1 MSSFQERQGSLK
13 IVDAAKVAARGALF
27 VTEAR
32 LRTMLKWIWLIIGLA
47 IANPVLYLVSIGL
60 GVGAYIDENTG
71 GMGVDG
77 VSYITFLA
85 PALLATAAIQ
95 GAIDESV
102 YPTLEG
108 FKWNKIFFSMNSTPL
123 SGNHIAMGVFLN
135 SLIRVIFTAVIYW
148 LVMLAFGVLE
158 SPRAWL
164 AIFTAV
170 MAGAAF
176 GALMQAL
183 AGMLE
188 NEDIFFTVLQR
199 FVIMPLFL
207 FSGTFYPLTNMPI
220 FLQWIGWI
228 SPLWHAT
235 ELGRWLT
242 YGHEISSLM
251 LYTHFIFLNSLL
263 LFGVIASRRIFT
275 RRLGK

>member
-1 MSSFQERQGSLK
+1 MSSFQTRQGSLK
-13 IVDAAKVAARGALF
+13 IVDAAKVAARGSIF
-27 VTEAR
+27 VAEAR
-32 LRTMLKWIWLIIGLA
+32 LRTMLKWIWLIISLA

-60 GVGAYIDENTG
+60 GVGAYIDKNTG

-108 FKWNKIFFSMNSTPL
+108 FKWNKIFFSMNATPL
-123 SGNHIAMGVFLN
+123 SGNHIATGVFLN
-135 SLIRVIFTAVIYW
+135 SLIRVTFTAIIYW

-164 AIFTAV
+164 AIFTAI

-176 GALMQAL
+176 GAMMQAL

-188 NEDIFFTVLQR
+188 NEDIFFTVLNR

-220 FLQWIGWI
+220 YLQWIGWI

-263 LFGVIASRRIFT
+263 LIGIIASRRIFT

>member
-1 MSSFQERQGSLK
+1 MSSFQARQGSLK

-32 LRTMLKWIWLIIGLA
+32 LRNMLKWVWLIIAIA

-60 GVGAYIDENTG
+60 GLGSFIDQNAG
-71 GMGVDG
+71 SAGVDG
-77 VSYITFLA
+77 VSYLTFLA

-95 GAIDESV
+95 GALDESV

-108 FKWNKIFFSMNSTPL
+108 FKWNKIFFSMNATPL
-123 SGNHIAMGVFLN
+123 SGNHIAMGVFFN
-135 SLIRVIFTAVIYW
+135 SLIRVVFTTVLYW

-176 GALMQAL
+176 GAFMQAL
-183 AGMLE
+183 AGLME
-188 NEDIFFTVLQR
+188 NENLFFTLVER
-199 FVIMPLFL
+199 FIIMPLFL
-207 FSGTFYPLTNMPI
+207 FSGTFYPLSSMPV

-242 YGHEISSLM
+242 YGSEISTQM
-251 LYTHFIFLNSLL
+251 LFVHFIFLNSIFVVGL
-263 LFGVIASRRIFT
+263 IASRRIFT

>member
-1 MSSFQERQGSLK
+1 MNQLRQRQGSLK
-13 IVDAAKVAARGALF
+13 LVDAAKVAASGARY

-32 LRTMLKWIWLIIGLA
+32 LRAMLKWIWLIISLA
-47 IANPVLYLVSIGL
+47 IANPVLYLISIGL
-60 GVGAYIDENTG
+60 GVGTYIDKNTG

-102 YPTLEG
+102 FPTLEG
-108 FKWNKIFFSMNSTPL
+108 FKWNKTFFSMNSTPL
-123 SGNHIAMGVFLN
+123 SGNHIAMGVFYN
-135 SLIRVIFTAVIYW
+135 SVIRVIFTAVVYW
-148 LVMLAFGVLE
+148 FVMLAFGVLE
-158 SPRAWL
+158 APRAWL

-176 GALMQAL
+176 GAMMQAL
-183 AGMLE
+183 AGLLE
-188 NEDIFFTVLQR
+188 NENIFFTVLNR

-220 FLQWIGWI
+220 YLQWIGWI

-242 YGHEISSLM
+242 YGHEISTQM
-251 LYTHFIFLNSLL
+251 LYVHFVFLNSLL
-263 LFGVIASRRIFT
+263 LIGVIASRRIFT
-275 RRLGK
+275 KRLAK

>member
-1 MSSFQERQGSLK
+1 MSSLQSRQGSLK
-13 IVDAAKVAARGALF
+13 IVDSARVAARGALF

-32 LRTMLKWIWLIIGLA
+32 LRAMIKYVGLIISIA

-60 GVGAYIDENTG
+60 GLGTYIDKNAG
-71 GMGVDG
+71 PMGVDG
-77 VSYITFLA
+77 VSYLTFLA

-95 GAIDESV
+95 GAMDESV

-108 FKWNKIFFSMNSTPL
+108 FKWDKTFFSMNSTPL
-123 SGNHIAMGVFLN
+123 SGNQIAMGVFFN
-135 SLIRVIFTAVIYW
+135 SLIRTIFTAILYW

-183 AGMLE
+183 AGFLE
-188 NEDIFFTVLQR
+188 NENVFFTVVQR
-199 FVIMPLFL
+199 FIIMPLFL

-220 FLQWIGWI
+220 YLQWIGWI

-242 YGHEISSLM
+242 YGHEISTLM

-263 LFGVIASRRIFT
+263 LIGIIASRRIFT

>member
-85 PALLATAAIQ
+85 QALLATAAIQ

-148 LVMLAFGVLE
+148 FVMLAFGVLE

-263 LFGVIASRRIFT
+263 LFGIIASRRIFT

>member
-1 MSSFQERQGSLK
+1 MSTTQERQGSLK
-13 IVDAAKVAARGALF
+13 LIDATKVAARGALF

-32 LRTMLKWIWLIIGLA
+32 LRTMLKWIWLIIGIA

-60 GVGAYIDENTG
+60 GVGAYIDKNTG

-102 YPTLEG
+102 FPTLEG
-108 FKWNKIFFSMNSTPL
+108 FKWNKTFFSMNATPL
-123 SGNHIAMGVFLN
+123 SGNHIAMGVFFN
-135 SLIRVIFTAVIYW
+135 SLIRVTFTAVMYW

-164 AIFTAV
+164 AIFTAI

-183 AGMLE
+183 AGLLE
-188 NEDIFFTVLQR
+188 NENIFFTVLNR

-220 FLQWIGWI
+220 YLQWVGWI

-242 YGHEISSLM
+242 YDHEISSPM
-251 LYTHFIFLNSLL
+251 LYVHFIFLNSLL
-263 LFGVIASRRIFT
+263 LIGIIASRRIFT

>member
-1 MSSFQERQGSLK
+1 MSSFQARQGSLK
-13 IVDAAKVAARGALF
+13 IVDAAKVAARGAIF

-32 LRTMLKWIWLIIGLA
+32 LRAMLKWVWLIIGLA

-60 GVGAYIDENTG
+60 GVGAYIDKNTG

-108 FKWNKIFFSMNSTPL
+108 FKWNKTFFSMNATPL
-123 SGNHIAMGVFLN
+123 SGNHIAMGVFFN
-135 SLIRVIFTAVIYW
+135 SLVRVIFTAIIYW

-188 NEDIFFTVLQR
+188 NEDIFFTVLGR

-220 FLQWIGWI
+220 YLQWIGWI

-251 LYTHFIFLNSLL
+251 LYVHFIFLNSLL
-263 LFGVIASRRIFT
+263 LIGIVASRRIFT

>member
-148 LVMLAFGVLE
+148 FVMLAFGVLE

-251 LYTHFIFLNSLL
+251 IYTHFIFLNSLL

>member
-1 MSSFQERQGSLK
+1 MSSFQARQGSLK

-32 LRTMLKWIWLIIGLA
+32 LRNMLKWVWLIIAIA

-60 GVGAYIDENTG
+60 GLGSFIDQNAG
-71 GMGVDG
+71 SAGVDG
-77 VSYITFLA
+77 VSYLTFLA

-95 GAIDESV
+95 GALDESV

-108 FKWNKIFFSMNSTPL
+108 FKWNKIFFSMNATPL
-123 SGNHIAMGVFLN
+123 SGNHIAMGVFFN
-135 SLIRVIFTAVIYW
+135 SLIRVVFTTVLYW

-176 GALMQAL
+176 GVFMQAL
-183 AGMLE
+183 AGLLE
-188 NEDIFFTVLQR
+188 NENLFFTLVER
-199 FVIMPLFL
+199 FIIMPLFL
-207 FSGTFYPLTNMPI
+207 FSGTFYPLSSMPV

-242 YGHEISSLM
+242 YGSEISTQM
-251 LYTHFIFLNSLL
+251 LFVHFIFLNSIRIVGL
-263 LFGVIASRRIFT
+263 IASRRIFT
-275 RRLGK
+275 SRLGK

>member
-1 MSSFQERQGSLK
+1 MSSFQARQGSLK

-32 LRTMLKWIWLIIGLA
+32 LRNMLKWVWLIIAIA

-60 GVGAYIDENTG
+60 GLGSFIDQNAG
-71 GMGVDG
+71 SAGVDG
-77 VSYITFLA
+77 VSYLTFLA

-95 GAIDESV
+95 GALDESV

-108 FKWNKIFFSMNSTPL
+108 FKWNKIFFSMNATPL
-123 SGNHIAMGVFLN
+123 SGNHIAMGVFFN
-135 SLIRVIFTAVIYW
+135 SLIRVVFTTVLYW

-176 GALMQAL
+176 GAFMQGL
-183 AGMLE
+183 AGLLE
-188 NEDIFFTVLQR
+188 NENLFFTLVER
-199 FVIMPLFL
+199 FIIMPLFL
-207 FSGTFYPLTNMPI
+207 FSGTFYPLSSMPV

-242 YGHEISSLM
+242 YGSEISTQM
-251 LYTHFIFLNSLL
+251 LFVHFIFLNSILVA
-263 LFGVIASRRIFT
+263 GIIASRRIFT

>member
-1 MSSFQERQGSLK
+1 MSTTQERQGSLK
-13 IVDAAKVAARGALF
+13 IIDAAKVAARGALY

-32 LRTMLKWIWLIIGLA
+32 LRAMLKWIWLIIGIS

-60 GVGAYIDENTG
+60 GVGSYIDKNTG

-102 YPTLEG
+102 FPTLEG

-123 SGNHIAMGVFLN
+123 SGNHIAMGVFFN
-135 SLIRVIFTAVIYW
+135 SLIRVIFTAVMYW
-148 LVMLAFGVLE
+148 VVMLAFGVLE
-158 SPRAWL
+158 SPRSWL

-176 GALMQAL
+176 GAMMQAL
-183 AGMLE
+183 AGLLE
-188 NEDIFFTVLQR
+188 NENIFFTVLNR

-220 FLQWIGWI
+220 YLQWIGWI

-242 YGHEISSLM
+242 YGHEISTQM
-251 LYTHFIFLNSLL
+251 LYVHFVFLNSLL
-263 LFGVIASRRIFT
+263 LIGVIASRRIFT
-275 RRLGK
+275 RRLAK

>member
-1 MSSFQERQGSLK
+1 MSSFQTRQGSLK
-13 IVDAAKVAARGALF
+13 IVDAAKVAARGSIF
-27 VTEAR
+27 VAEAR
-32 LRTMLKWIWLIIGLA
+32 LRTMMKWIWLIISLA

-60 GVGAYIDENTG
+60 GVGAYIDKNTG

-85 PALLATAAIQ
+85 PALLATGAIQ

-123 SGNHIAMGVFLN
+123 SGNHIAMGVFFN
-135 SLIRVIFTAVIYW
+135 SLVRVIFTAVIYW

-158 SPRAWL
+158 SPRAWM
-164 AIFTAV
+164 AIFTAI

-176 GALMQAL
+176 GAMMQAL

-220 FLQWIGWI
+220 YLQWIGWI

-242 YGHEISSLM
+242 YGHEISTLM
-251 LYTHFIFLNSLL
+251 LYTHFVFLNSLL
-263 LFGVIASRRIFT
+263 VIAVIASRRIFT

>member
-1 MSSFQERQGSLK
+1 MSSFQTRQGSLK
-13 IVDAAKVAARGALF
+13 IVDAAKVAARGTIF

-32 LRTMLKWIWLIIGLA
+32 LRAMLKWIWLILGIA

-60 GVGAYIDENTG
+60 GVGAYIDKNTG

-108 FKWNKIFFSMNSTPL
+108 FKWDKIFFSMNSTPL
-123 SGNHIAMGVFLN
+123 SGNHIAMGVFFN
-135 SLIRVIFTAVIYW
+135 SVIRVTFTAVIYW
-148 LVMLAFGVLE
+148 FVMLAFGVLE

-220 FLQWIGWI
+220 YLQWIGWI

-242 YGHEISSLM
+242 YGHEISTLM
-251 LYTHFIFLNSLL
+251 LYSHFVFLNSILVIA
-263 LFGVIASRRIFT
+263 VIASRRIFT

>member
-1 MSSFQERQGSLK
+1 MSSLRERQGSLK
-13 IVDAAKVAARGALF
+13 IVDVAKVAARGAIF

-32 LRTMLKWIWLIIGLA
+32 LRAMLKWVWLIIGLA
-47 IANPVLYLVSIGL
+47 IANPVLYLISIGL
-60 GVGAYIDENTG
+60 GVGAYIDKNTG

-108 FKWNKIFFSMNSTPL
+108 FKWNKTFFSMNATPL
-123 SGNHIAMGVFLN
+123 SGNHIAMGVFFN

-188 NEDIFFTVLQR
+188 NEDVFFTVLGR

-220 FLQWIGWI
+220 YLQWIGWI

-235 ELGRWLT
+235 ELGRWLS
-242 YGHEISSLM
+242 YGHEISSQM
-251 LYTHFIFLNSLL
+251 LYVHFIFLNSLL
-263 LFGVIASRRIFT
+263 LIGIIASRRIFT
-275 RRLGK
+275 KRLGK

>member
-1 MSSFQERQGSLK
+1 MSSFQARQGSLK

-32 LRTMLKWIWLIIGLA
+32 LRNMLKWVWLIIAIA

-60 GVGAYIDENTG
+60 GLGSFIDQNAG
-71 GMGVDG
+71 SAGVDG
-77 VSYITFLA
+77 VSYLTFLA

-95 GAIDESV
+95 GALDESV

-108 FKWNKIFFSMNSTPL
+108 FKWNKIFFSMNATPL
-123 SGNHIAMGVFLN
+123 SGNHIAMGVFFN
-135 SLIRVIFTAVIYW
+135 SLIRTIFTTVLYW

-176 GALMQAL
+176 GAFMQAL
-183 AGMLE
+183 AGLLE
-188 NEDIFFTVLQR
+188 NENLFFTLVER
-199 FVIMPLFL
+199 FIVMPLFL
-207 FSGTFYPLTNMPI
+207 FSGTFYPLSSRPF

-242 YGHEISSLM
+242 YGSEISTQM
-251 LYTHFIFLNSLL
+251 LFVHFIFLNSIFVVGL
-263 LFGVIASRRIFT
+263 IASRRIFT

>member
-1 MSSFQERQGSLK
+1 MSQLQQRQGSLK
-13 IVDAAKVAARGALF
+13 IVDATKVAARGALF

-32 LRTMLKWIWLIIGLA
+32 LRSMLKWVWLIISLA
-47 IANPVLYLVSIGL
+47 IANPVLYLISIGL
-60 GVGAYIDENTG
+60 GVGAYIDKNTG

-77 VSYITFLA
+77 VPYLTFLA

-108 FKWNKIFFSMNSTPL
+108 FKWNKTFFSMNSTPL
-123 SGNHIAMGVFLN
+123 SGNHIAMGVFIN
-135 SLIRVIFTAVIYW
+135 SLIRVIFTAVLYW
-148 LVMLAFGVLE
+148 LVMLAFGALE

-164 AIFTAV
+164 AIFTAI

-176 GALMQAL
+176 GAMMQAL
-183 AGMLE
+183 AGLLE
-188 NEDIFFTVLQR
+188 NENIFFTVLNR

-220 FLQWIGWI
+220 YLQWIGWI

-242 YGHEISSLM
+242 YGHEISSQM
-251 LYTHFIFLNSLL
+251 LYVHFVFLNSLL
-263 LFGVIASRRIFT
+263 LFGLIASRRIFT
-275 RRLGK
+275 RRLAK

>member
-1 MSSFQERQGSLK
+1 MSSFQNRQGSLK
-13 IVDAAKVAARGALF
+13 IVDAAKVAARGTIF

-32 LRTMLKWIWLIIGLA
+32 LRAMLKWIWLILGIA

-60 GVGAYIDENTG
+60 GVGAYIDKNTG

-108 FKWNKIFFSMNSTPL
+108 FKWDKIFFSMNSTPL
-123 SGNHIAMGVFLN
+123 SGNHIAMGVFFN
-135 SLIRVIFTAVIYW
+135 SLIRVTFTAVIYW
-148 LVMLAFGVLE
+148 FVMLAFGVLE

-164 AIFTAV
+164 AIFTAI

-176 GALMQAL
+176 GAMMQAL

-188 NEDIFFTVLQR
+188 NEDIFFTVLGR

-263 LFGVIASRRIFT
+263 LIGIIASRRIFT

>member
-1 MSSFQERQGSLK
+1 MSSLRERQGSLK
-13 IVDAAKVAARGALF
+13 IVDAAKVAARGAIF

-32 LRTMLKWIWLIIGLA
+32 LRAMLKWVWLIIGLA
-47 IANPVLYLVSIGL
+47 IANPVLYLISIGL
-60 GVGAYIDENTG
+60 GVGAYIDKNTG

-108 FKWNKIFFSMNSTPL
+108 FKWNKTFFSMNATPL
-123 SGNHIAMGVFLN
+123 SGNHIAMGVFFN

-188 NEDIFFTVLQR
+188 NEDVFFTVLGR

-220 FLQWIGWI
+220 YLQWIGWI

-235 ELGRWLT
+235 EVGRWLS
-242 YGHEISSLM
+242 YGHEISSQM
-251 LYTHFIFLNSLL
+251 LYVHFIFLNSLL
-263 LFGVIASRRIFT
+263 LIGIIASRRIFT
-275 RRLGK
+275 KRLGK

>member
-1 MSSFQERQGSLK
+1 MSSLRERQGSLK
-13 IVDAAKVAARGALF
+13 IVDAAKVAARGAIF

-32 LRTMLKWIWLIIGLA
+32 LRAMLKWVWLIIGLA
-47 IANPVLYLVSIGL
+47 IANPVLYLISIGL
-60 GVGAYIDENTG
+60 GVGAYIDKNTG

-108 FKWNKIFFSMNSTPL
+108 FKWNKTFFSMNATPL
-123 SGNHIAMGVFLN
+123 SGNHIAMGVFFN

-188 NEDIFFTVLQR
+188 NEDVFFTVLGR

-220 FLQWIGWI
+220 YLQWIGWI

-235 ELGRWLT
+235 ELGRWLS
-242 YGHEISSLM
+242 YGHEISSQM
-251 LYTHFIFLNSLL
+251 LYVHFIFLNSLL
-263 LFGVIASRRIFT
+263 LIGIIASRRIFT
-275 RRLGK
+275 KRLGK

>member
-1 MSSFQERQGSLK
+1 MSQLHQRQGSLK

-32 LRTMLKWIWLIIGLA
+32 LRTMLKWIWLIISLA

-60 GVGAYIDENTG
+60 GVGAYIDKNTG

-108 FKWNKIFFSMNSTPL
+108 FKWNKTFFSMNATPL
-123 SGNHIAMGVFLN
+123 SGNHIAMGVFYN
-135 SLIRVIFTAVIYW
+135 SLIRVIFTAVVYW
-148 LVMLAFGVLE
+148 FVMLAFGVLE
-158 SPRAWL
+158 SSRAWL
-164 AIFTAV
+164 AIFTAI

-183 AGMLE
+183 AGLLE
-188 NEDIFFTVLQR
+188 NENIFFTVLNR

-251 LYTHFIFLNSLL
+251 LYVHFIFLNTLL
-263 LFGVIASRRIFT
+263 IVGVIASRRIFT

>member
-47 IANPVLYLVSIGL
+47 SANPVLYLVSIGL
-60 GVGAYIDENTG
+60 GVGAYIDKNTG

-148 LVMLAFGVLE
+148 FVMLAFGVLE

-183 AGMLE
+183 AGLLE
-188 NEDIFFTVLQR
+188 NEDVFFTLVER
-199 FVIMPLFL
+199 FIVMPLFL
-207 FSGTFYPLTNMPI
+207 FSGTFYPLSSMPI

-242 YGHEISSLM
+242 YGSDISTTM
-251 LYTHFIFLNSLL
+251 LFVHFIFLNSILIFG
-263 LFGVIASRRIFT
+263 LFASRRIFT

>member
-60 GVGAYIDENTG
+60 GVGAYIDKNTG

-148 LVMLAFGVLE
+148 FVMLAFGVLE

-176 GALMQAL
+176 GAMMQAL

-220 FLQWIGWI
+220 YLQWIGWI

-235 ELGRWLT
+235 ELGRWLS

-263 LFGVIASRRIFT
+263 LIGIIASRRIFT

>member
-1 MSSFQERQGSLK
+1 MSTFQTRQGSLK
-13 IVDAAKVAARGALF
+13 IVNSAKITAHGALF

-32 LRTMLKWIWLIIGLA
+32 LRNMLKWVWLILSIA

-60 GVGAYIDENTG
+60 GLGSFIDGNTG
-71 GMGVDG
+71 TAGVDG
-77 VSYITFLA
+77 VSYLTFLA

-95 GAIDESV
+95 GAMDESV

-108 FKWNKIFFSMNSTPL
+108 FKWNKNFFSMNATPL
-123 SGNHIAMGVFLN
+123 SGNQIAMGVFFN
-135 SLIRVIFTAVIYW
+135 SLIRTIFTAFLYW
-148 LVMLAFGVLE
+148 LVMLAFGVLD

-183 AGMLE
+183 AGFLE
-188 NEDIFFTVLQR
+188 NENVFFTMVER
-199 FVIMPLFL
+199 FIVMPLFL

-242 YGHEISSLM
+242 YGSEISTPM
-251 LYTHFIFLNSLL
+251 LFLHFIFLNSILI
-263 LFGVIASRRIFT
+263 FGLIASRRIFT
-275 RRLGK
+275 KRLGK

>member
-1 MSSFQERQGSLK
+1 MSQLQQRQGSLK
-13 IVDAAKVAARGALF
+13 IVDAARVAARGALF

-32 LRTMLKWIWLIIGLA
+32 LRTMLKWVWLIIGIS

-60 GVGAYIDENTG
+60 GVGAYIDKNTG

-102 YPTLEG
+102 FPTLEG

-123 SGNHIAMGVFLN
+123 SGNHIAMGVFFN
-135 SLIRVIFTAVIYW
+135 SLIRVIFTAVMYW

-158 SPRAWL
+158 APRAWL

-176 GALMQAL
+176 GAMMQAL

-188 NEDIFFTVLQR
+188 NENIFFTVLNR

-220 FLQWIGWI
+220 YLQWIGWI

-242 YGHEISSLM
+242 YGHEISTQM
-251 LYTHFIFLNSLL
+251 LYVHFVFLNSLL
-263 LFGVIASRRIFT
+263 LIGVIASRRIFT
-275 RRLGK
+275 RRLAK

>member
-1 MSSFQERQGSLK
+1 MSSLQERQGSLK

-148 LVMLAFGVLE
+148 FVMLAFGVLE

-251 LYTHFIFLNSLL
+251 LYMHFIFLNSLL

>member
-1 MSSFQERQGSLK
+1 MSSFQTRQGSLK
-13 IVDAAKVAARGALF
+13 IVDAAKVAARGSIF
-27 VTEAR
+27 VAEAR
-32 LRTMLKWIWLIIGLA
+32 LRTMMKWIWLIIGLA

-60 GVGAYIDENTG
+60 GVGAYIDKNTG

-123 SGNHIAMGVFLN
+123 SGNHIATGVFLN

-148 LVMLAFGVLE
+148 FVMLAFGVLE

-176 GALMQAL
+176 GAMMQAL

-220 FLQWIGWI
+220 YLQWIGWI

-235 ELGRWLT
+235 ELGRWLS
-242 YGHEISSLM
+242 YGHEISTLM

-263 LFGVIASRRIFT
+263 LIGIIASRRIFT

>member
-1 MSSFQERQGSLK
+1 MSSFQTRQGSLK
-13 IVDAAKVAARGALF
+13 IVDAAKVAARGTIF

-32 LRTMLKWIWLIIGLA
+32 LRAMLKWIWLILGIA

-60 GVGAYIDENTG
+60 GVGAYIDKNTG

-108 FKWNKIFFSMNSTPL
+108 FKWDKIFFSMNSTPL
-123 SGNHIAMGVFLN
+123 SGNHIAMGVFFN
-135 SLIRVIFTAVIYW
+135 SLIRVTFTAVIYW
-148 LVMLAFGVLE
+148 FVMLAFGVLE

-164 AIFTAV
+164 AIFTAI

-176 GALMQAL
+176 GAMMQAL
-183 AGMLE
+183 AGLVE
-188 NEDIFFTVLQR
+188 NEDIFFTVLGR

-263 LFGVIASRRIFT
+263 LIGIIASRRIFT

>member
-1 MSSFQERQGSLK
+1 MSSFQNRQGSLK
-13 IVDAAKVAARGALF
+13 IVDAAKVAARGTIF

-32 LRTMLKWIWLIIGLA
+32 LRAMLKWIWLILGIA

-60 GVGAYIDENTG
+60 GVGAYIDKNTG

-108 FKWNKIFFSMNSTPL
+108 FKWDKIFFSMNSTPL
-123 SGNHIAMGVFLN
+123 SGNHIAMGVFFN
-135 SLIRVIFTAVIYW
+135 SLTRVTFTAVIYW
-148 LVMLAFGVLE
+148 FVMLAFGVLE

-188 NEDIFFTVLQR
+188 NEDIFFTVLGR

-263 LFGVIASRRIFT
+263 LIGIIASRRIFT

>member
-1 MSSFQERQGSLK
+1 MSSLQTRQGSLK
-13 IVDAAKVAARGALF
+13 IVDAAKVAARGAIF

-32 LRTMLKWIWLIIGLA
+32 LRAMLKWVWLIIGLA

-60 GVGAYIDENTG
+60 GVGAYIDKNTG

-108 FKWNKIFFSMNSTPL
+108 FKWNKTFFSMNATPL
-123 SGNHIAMGVFLN
+123 SGNHIAMGVFFN

-148 LVMLAFGVLE
+148 FVMLAFGVLE

-188 NEDIFFTVLQR
+188 NEDIFFTVLGR

-220 FLQWIGWI
+220 YLQWIGWI

-242 YGHEISSLM
+242 YGHEISSQM
-251 LYTHFIFLNSLL
+251 LYVHFIFLNSLL
-263 LFGVIASRRIFT
+263 LIGIIASRRIFT

>member
-1 MSSFQERQGSLK
+1 MSSFQTRQGSLK

-32 LRTMLKWIWLIIGLA
+32 LRAMLKWVWLIIGIA

-60 GVGAYIDENTG
+60 GVGAYIDKNTG

-108 FKWNKIFFSMNSTPL
+108 FKWDKIFFSMNSTPL
-123 SGNHIAMGVFLN
+123 SGNHIAMGVFFN
-135 SLIRVIFTAVIYW
+135 SVIRVTFTAVIYW
-148 LVMLAFGVLE
+148 FVMLAFGVLE

-164 AIFTAV
+164 AIFTAI

-183 AGMLE
+183 AGLLE
-188 NEDIFFTVLQR
+188 NEDIFFTVLGR

-220 FLQWIGWI
+220 YLQWIGWI

-263 LFGVIASRRIFT
+263 LIGIIASRRIFT

>member
-1 MSSFQERQGSLK
+1 MSTFEPRQGSLK
-13 IVDAAKVAARGALF
+13 IVDANKVARRGALF

-32 LRTMLKWIWLIIGLA
+32 LRSMFKWVWLILSLA

-60 GVGAYIDENTG
+60 GLGSYIDKNTG
-71 GMGVDG
+71 TVGIDG

-102 YPTLEG
+102 FPTLEG
-108 FKWNKIFFSMNSTPL
+108 FKWNKTFFSMNATPL
-123 SGNHIAMGVFLN
+123 SGNHIAMGVFFN
-135 SLIRVIFTAVIYW
+135 SLIRVTFTAVTYW
-148 LVMLAFGVLE
+148 LVMLVLGVLQ

-176 GALMQAL
+176 GAMMQAL
-183 AGMLE
+183 AGLLE
-188 NEDIFFTVLQR
+188 NENVFFTVVQR
-199 FVIMPLFL
+199 FIIMPLFL
-207 FSGTFYPLTNMPI
+207 FSGTFYPLTNMPVY
-220 FLQWIGWI
+220 LQWIGWI

-235 ELGRWLT
+235 QLGRWLT
-242 YGHEISSLM
+242 YGSEISTSM
-251 LYTHFIFLNSLL
+251 LVLHFALL
-263 LFGVIASRRIFT
+263 SSILIVGLISSRRIFT
-275 RRLGK
+275 KRLGK

>member
-1 MSSFQERQGSLK
+1 MSSFQTRQGSLK
-13 IVDAAKVAARGALF
+13 IVDAAKVAARGSIF
-27 VTEAR
+27 VAEAR
-32 LRTMLKWIWLIIGLA
+32 LRAMLKWIWLILGIA

-60 GVGAYIDENTG
+60 GVGAYIDKNTG

-108 FKWNKIFFSMNSTPL
+108 FKWDKIFFSMNSTPL
-123 SGNHIAMGVFLN
+123 SGNHIAMGVFFN
-135 SLIRVIFTAVIYW
+135 SVIRVTFTAIIYW

-158 SPRAWL
+158 SPRAWM
-164 AIFTAV
+164 AIFTAI

-176 GALMQAL
+176 GAMMQAL

-220 FLQWIGWI
+220 YLQWIGWI

-242 YGHEISSLM
+242 YGHEISTLM
-251 LYTHFIFLNSLL
+251 LYTHFVFLNSILVIA
-263 LFGVIASRRIFT
+263 VIASRRIFT

>member
-1 MSSFQERQGSLK
+1 MSSLRERQGSLK
-13 IVDAAKVAARGALF
+13 IVDAAKVAARGAIF

-32 LRTMLKWIWLIIGLA
+32 LRAMLKWVWLIIGLA
-47 IANPVLYLVSIGL
+47 IANPVLYLISIGL
-60 GVGAYIDENTG
+60 GVGAYVDKNTG

-77 VSYITFLA
+77 VSYVTFLA

-108 FKWNKIFFSMNSTPL
+108 FKWNKTFFSMNATPL

-188 NEDIFFTVLQR
+188 NEDVFFTVLGR

-220 FLQWIGWI
+220 YLQWIGWI

-235 ELGRWLT
+235 ELGRWLS
-242 YGHEISSLM
+242 YGHEISSQM
-251 LYTHFIFLNSLL
+251 LYVHFIFLNSLL
-263 LFGVIASRRIFT
+263 LIGIIASRRIFT
-275 RRLGK
+275 KRLGK

>member
-47 IANPVLYLVSIGL
+47 IANPVLYLISIGL
-60 GVGAYIDENTG
+60 GVGAYIDKNTG

-148 LVMLAFGVLE
+148 FVMLAFGVLE

>member
-1 MSSFQERQGSLK
+1 MSTTQQRQGSLK

-27 VTEAR
+27 VTESR
-32 LRTMLKWIWLIIGLA
+32 LRTMLKWVWLIIGIS

-60 GVGAYIDENTG
+60 GVGAYIDKNTG

-102 YPTLEG
+102 FPTLEG
-108 FKWNKIFFSMNSTPL
+108 FKWNKNFFSMNATPL

-135 SLIRVIFTAVIYW
+135 SLIRVTFTAVMYW
-148 LVMLAFGVLE
+148 LVMLVFGVLE

-164 AIFTAV
+164 AIFTAI

-183 AGMLE
+183 AGLLE
-188 NEDIFFTVLQR
+188 NENIFFTVLNR

-207 FSGTFYPLTNMPI
+207 FSGTFYPLANMPI

-242 YGHEISSLM
+242 YDHEISSLM
-251 LYTHFIFLNSLL
+251 LYVHFIFLNSLL
-263 LFGVIASRRIFT
+263 VFGVIASRRIFT

>member
-1 MSSFQERQGSLK
+1 MSSFQTRQGSLK
-13 IVDAAKVAARGALF
+13 IVDAAKVAARGAIF

-32 LRTMLKWIWLIIGLA
+32 LRSMLKWVWLIIAIA

-60 GVGAYIDENTG
+60 GLGSFIDQNAGST
-71 GMGVDG
+71 GVDG
-77 VSYITFLA
+77 VSYLTFLA

-95 GAIDESV
+95 GALDESV
-102 YPTLEG
+102 FPTLEG
-108 FKWNKIFFSMNSTPL
+108 FKWNKLFFSMNATPL
-123 SGNHIAMGVFLN
+123 SGNHIAMGVFFN
-135 SLIRVIFTAVIYW
+135 SLIRTVFTAVLYW
-148 LVMLAFGVLE
+148 FVMLAFGVLE

-176 GALMQAL
+176 GAFMQAL
-183 AGMLE
+183 AGFLE
-188 NEDIFFTVLQR
+188 NENVFFTIVER
-199 FVIMPLFL
+199 FIIMPLFL

-220 FLQWIGWI
+220 YLQWIGWI

-242 YGHEISSLM
+242 YGSEISTQM
-251 LYTHFIFLNSLL
+251 LFVHFIFLNSILVVGL
-263 LFGVIASRRIFT
+263 IASRRIFT
-275 RRLGK
+275 GRLGK

>member
-1 MSSFQERQGSLK
+1 MSSFQARQGSLK

-32 LRTMLKWIWLIIGLA
+32 LRNMLKWVWLIIAIA

-60 GVGAYIDENTG
+60 GLGSFIDQNAG
-71 GMGVDG
+71 SAGVDG
-77 VSYITFLA
+77 VSYLTFLA

-95 GAIDESV
+95 GALDESV

-108 FKWNKIFFSMNSTPL
+108 FKWNKIFFSMNATPL
-123 SGNHIAMGVFLN
+123 SGNHIAMGVFFN
-135 SLIRVIFTAVIYW
+135 SLIRTIFTTVLYW

-176 GALMQAL
+176 GAFMQAL
-183 AGMLE
+183 AGLLE
-188 NEDIFFTVLQR
+188 NENLFFTLVER
-199 FVIMPLFL
+199 FIVMPLFL
-207 FSGTFYPLTNMPI
+207 FSGTFYPLSSMPV

-242 YGHEISSLM
+242 YGSEISTQM
-251 LYTHFIFLNSLL
+251 LFVHFIFLNSIFVVGL
-263 LFGVIASRRIFT
+263 IASRRIFT

>member
-1 MSSFQERQGSLK
+1 MSSFQTRQGSLK
-13 IVDAAKVAARGALF
+13 IVDAAKVAARGSIF
-27 VTEAR
+27 VAEAR
-32 LRTMLKWIWLIIGLA
+32 LRAMLKWIWLILGIA

-60 GVGAYIDENTG
+60 GVGAYIDKNTG

-135 SLIRVIFTAVIYW
+135 SLIRVTFTAIIYW

-158 SPRAWL
+158 SPRAWM
-164 AIFTAV
+164 AIFTAI

-176 GALMQAL
+176 GAMMQAL

-220 FLQWIGWI
+220 YLQWIGWI

-235 ELGRWLT
+235 ELGRWLS

-263 LFGVIASRRIFT
+263 LIGIIASRRIFT